1 MKKFKYKAKDSQGK
15 NVAGQVEAQSEAAA
29 AKLIRKRGFVVVSIK
44 ETGGSAFSLLRMLKN
59 RVSTG
64 DVTMFTRQL
73 ATMINAG
80 LPIVEALSILRMQT
94 SSALQN
100 VFSQILADVEGGE
113 SLSESMKRH
122 PKVFSPTYIALIKS
136 GEAGGVLDKVLNR
149 LADNLEKQEEFRGK
163 VKGAL
168 IYPAIIVV
176 GMVIVAIIMI
186 VFVIPKLTTLYEQ
199 FDADMPL
206 ATRLLLGVSDL
217 FINYWF
223 VFTAILVGGLIGFNA
238 YRKTD
243 AGKRK
248 LAEFMFR
255 IPIIGDLQRQI
266 ILTELTQTMAM
277 MVGAG
282 VPILEALSVTSGVLN
297 NVIIQDALDD
307 VATNIEKGFPIAFS
321 FAKHPEAFPYILSQM
336 VAVGEETGK
345 MEEVLTKI
353 SHVFE
358 VESEQKVKALTSA
371 IEPIVMIV
379 LGIGVAFL
387 VIAVT
392 LPIYNLTT
400 VI

>member
-387 VIAVT
+387 VIAVI